1 MTASDH
7 NPGEPAS
14 TMDYEDELQLAL
26 KLSLEEYKWTTQANQ
41 KYASHASG
49 FFESIKNDVNEQSET
64 QKRPD
69 DTVSMS
75 FILDQMHHFH
85 KIIKNEVDVTHEQN
99 SHNASP
105 TGKGGPRLSATMS
118 RNRLADL
125 VETLFGTEENR
136 TASMENIRSWCK
148 QGFCFQEN
156 PKVFWGLKQQY
167 LGPCGVLASVQSY
180 MLQCI
185 LFHSG
190 IYGSLEL
197 MQQSDTPENVLMELH
212 EVYYNFIRLE
222 HPDFPEEWL
231 HIPALLEALCAV
243 LYNATPDSHYKVI
256 LFEPLKTQSMA
267 NAVHA
272 IMYSSNYVYV
282 EFDSI
287 SQVASHL
294 LKNIHLLMWEMGVMS
309 ITLSVLAT
317 RGVENVRN
325 DMDDPSIPMVGIY
338 GHTSQEL
345 VNLLLQGRAVSNVF
359 DGEKVLQDSDKSLS
373 YKLKGIPG
381 VGCVGFLSEREASR
395 HCAVGSYYKYPKYP
409 VWVVASFSHYTV
421 LFALNMAYCK
431 RTEAEM
437 HSVNALSVWSC
448 LDPDDNKFISQDL
461 LPSLLEMLGVTPL
474 YKDACNHV
482 IADSNL
488 VLQTTF
494 LDWYMSRTASRSGKR
509 SNENVTLFHYNG
521 QDSMAALSMVSV
533 KHISQQELGELRKSA
548 EEEDEYVVDSTIA
561 GFAKSPAVNLA
572 KTIWTRWPKTLVDT
586 LQMRSERRVAP
597 GG

>member
-1 MTASDH
+1 MTLDGQDA
-7 NPGEPAS
+7 GEPAA
-14 TMDYEDELQLAL
+14 TMDYDDELQLAL

-41 KYASHASG
+41 KFGSHASG
-49 FFESIKNDVNEQSET
+49 FFDSLKDDAHGRSGA
-64 QKRPD
+64 QKRAD

-85 KIIKNEVDVTHEQN
+85 KIIKNEVDATHELN
-99 SHNASP
+99 THSASP
-105 TGKGGPRLSATMS
+105 AGSVEPRPSTTIS

-136 TASMENIRSWCK
+136 TASSENIRSWCK

-156 PKVFWGLKQQY
+156 PKLFWGLKQQY
-167 LGPCGVLASVQSY
+167 LGPCGVLASVQAY
-180 MLQCI
+180 MLQCT
-185 LFHSG
+185 LFHGG

-197 MQQSDTPENVLMELH
+197 MQQSDAPENVLMELR
-212 EVYYNFIRLE
+212 EVYYNFIKLE

-231 HIPALLEALCAV
+231 HIPAILEALCAV

-256 LFEPLKTQSMA
+256 LFEPLKRQSMA

-294 LKNIHLLMWEMGVMS
+294 LKNLHLLMCEMGVMS
-309 ITLSVLAT
+309 LTLSVLAT

-325 DMDDPSIPMVGIY
+325 DMDDPSMPMVGIY
-338 GHTSQEL
+338 GHSSQEL

-359 DGEKVLQDSDKSLS
+359 DGEKVLQDGDKSLP

-395 HCAVGSYYKYPKYP
+395 HCAVGSYYKYPKFP
-409 VWVVASFSHYTV
+409 VWVLASFSHYTA
-421 LFALNMAYCK
+421 LFALNMEYCK
-431 RTEAEM
+431 RTEEEM
-437 HSVNALSVWSC
+437 HSVNALTVWSC
-448 LDPDDNKFISQDL
+448 LDPDDNKFISKDL
-461 LPSLLEMLGVTPL
+461 LPSLLDMLGVTAL

-494 LDWYMSRTASRSGKR
+494 MDWYLSRTASRSGER
-509 SNENVTLFHYNG
+509 RNENVTLFHYNG
-521 QDSMAALSMVSV
+521 QDSMAPLSMVSV
-533 KHISQQELGELRKSA
+533 KHISQTELGELRKSA
-548 EEEDEYVVDSTIA
+548 TEDDEYAVDSTIA

-586 LQMRSERRVAP
+586 LQMKSETRVAP
-597 GG
+597 DA